1 MARSAYNYTLA
12 ETHKGKVYIP
22 YVGIEVKG
30 YTTLFSAV
38 LGFFTVTAV
47 IGFPLSFIFGSV
59 SYFIAA
65 ALAVCA
71 VVTAVIYSNEINN
84 ETGRTKLK
92 EFYYLN
98 IKKYRYVYE
107 SKGIKRY
114 IRPKTKGAV
123 YVNVCRNSTRIR

>member
-1 MARSAYNYTLA
+1 M
-12 ETHKGKVYIP
+12 
-22 YVGIEVKG
+22 
-30 YTTLFSAV
+30 
-38 LGFFTVTAV
+38 
-47 IGFPLSFIFGSV
+47 SFIFGSV

-98 IKKYRYVYE
+98 IKKYRYVYD

-114 IRPKTKGAV
+114 IKPKTKGAV

>member
-47 IGFPLSFIFGSV
+47 ISSLGNTVRLCLKNMDFLSFF
-59 SYFIAA
+59 
-65 ALAVCA
+65 LC
-71 VVTAVIYSNEINN
+71 
-84 ETGRTKLK
+84 
-92 EFYYLN
+92 
-98 IKKYRYVYE
+98 
-107 SKGIKRY
+107 
-114 IRPKTKGAV
+114 
-123 YVNVCRNSTRIR
+123 

>member
-47 IGFPLSFIFGSV
+47 KKIQ
-59 SYFIAA
+59 
-65 ALAVCA
+65 VC
-71 VVTAVIYSNEINN
+71 I
-84 ETGRTKLK
+84 
-92 EFYYLN
+92 
-98 IKKYRYVYE
+98 
-107 SKGIKRY
+107 
-114 IRPKTKGAV
+114 
-123 YVNVCRNSTRIR
+123 

>member
-1 MARSAYNYTLA
+1 M
-12 ETHKGKVYIP
+12 
-22 YVGIEVKG
+22 
-30 YTTLFSAV
+30 
-38 LGFFTVTAV
+38 
-47 IGFPLSFIFGSV
+47 SFIFGSV

-98 IKKYRYVYE
+98 IKNTGMYMILR
-107 SKGIKRY
+107 
-114 IRPKTKGAV
+114 AL
-123 YVNVCRNSTRIR
+123 NVI